1 MPSSNAKM
9 LNKSLQ
15 SQADT
20 VIFDLEDS
28 VAPDQKVAARAQLVD
43 FLQVRREIA
52 SFSLSLSH
60 VFADKQ
66 SNIT

>member
-1 MPSSNAKM
+1 M

-15 SQADT
+15 SKADT

-28 VAPDQKVAARAQLVD
+28 VALDQKVAARAQLVE

-52 SFSLSLSH
+52 SFSLSLSCG
-60 VFADKQ
+60 FADTQ